1 MSSPSILKKLGDK
14 AKGYVKMAKTL
25 PLDDSTTAGLRAV
38 GENVSGRAL
47 AEEPAK
53 DTSTTPS
60 DMLHPM
66 AQYGSRQGEVRLD
79 SEGNPTKAQP
89 PKVMDAGGDVD
100 DSPIPMPASTGAI
113 NAAAAVGKS
122 APAGSPPSKPAA
134 KSSADV
140 LSESQGALNNIP
152 QVTGNAAPAMPT
164 MGMPTAAGAPSFD
177 KAET

>member
-1 MSSPSILKKLGDK
+1 MSSPSVLRKLGDK

-47 AEEPAK
+47 AKEPAK

-79 SEGNPTKAQP
+79 SEGNPTKMQP

-113 NAAAAVGKS
+113 N
-122 APAGSPPSKPAA
+122 
-134 KSSADV
+134 
-140 LSESQGALNNIP
+140 LSLIHI
-152 QVTGNAAPAMPT
+152 
-164 MGMPTAAGAPSFD
+164 
-177 KAET
+177 